1 MRNMLKDKKIIILI
15 VTVVLVALCGIFW
28 WVSHRYDLKVP
39 NTYDY
44 DDLTEYITLGNYKGI
59 EYTRKVE
66 KVTDS
71 DVRAKIDAALEDAA
85 TTEEVKSGTVGNK
98 STVKID
104 FTGKI
109 DGKEFDGGSS
119 EDYTLDIANDSMIDG
134 FSEGIVG
141 HKVGDEFDLNL
152 TFPSDYS
159 NSDVA
164 GKDVVFTIK
173 VNAIVKTVTPEYND
187 AFVKKN
193 TDYKTTEEYEKAI
206 RKELEEANEQEA
218 DENAYSAIYSKI
230 VKASEVKKYPEA
242 ELESAENTMTSTYK
256 SMAENYGM
264 EFQDFLKQY
273 LGMDE
278 ATFNKKVKAY
288 AKNIVK
294 QQLVSRQ
301 LAHELDV
308 KISNKDYNE
317 YIENLL
323 ESNGLTKSTFKEK
336 MGSSLKDYAE
346 QNNLYDGL
354 LYTKVMEKVLTLS
367 KAK

>member
-1 MRNMLKDKKIIILI
+1 MLRILEEKKLI
-15 VTVVLVALCGIFW
+15 VTIVTAVLVVLCGILW
-28 WVSHRYDLKVP
+28 WLTHRYDMKVP
-39 NTYDY
+39 NTYNY
-44 DDLTEYITLGNYKGI
+44 EDLTEYITLGNYKGI
-59 EYTRKVE
+59 EYTRNVE
-66 KVTDS
+66 KVTDA
-71 DVRAKIDAALEDAA
+71 DVQEKIDAALKEAS
-85 TTEEVKSGTVGNK
+85 TTEDVTSGTVGSK

-109 DGKEFDGGSS
+109 DGEEFDGGSS

-159 NSDVA
+159 NTDVA
-164 GKDVVFTIK
+164 GKDVTFTIK

-187 AFVKKN
+187 AFVKNN

-206 RKELEEANEQEA
+206 RKELKEANEQEA
-218 DENAYSAIYSKI
+218 DEDAYSTIYAKI
-230 VKASEVKKYPEA
+230 VKASEVKKYPET
-242 ELESAENTMTSTYK
+242 ELEAAENTMTTTYQ
-256 SMAENYGM
+256 SMAESYGM

-273 LGMDE
+273 LNMDE
-278 ATFNKKVKAY
+278 STFNKKVKAY

-301 LAHELDV
+301 LARELDV
-308 KISNKDYNE
+308 EISNKEYDA
-317 YIENLL
+317 YIEDLL
-323 ESNGLTKSTFKEK
+323 QTNGLTKSTFKDK
-336 MGSSLKDYAE
+336 MGSNLKDYAE
-346 QNNLYDGL
+346 QNNLYDGM
-354 LYTKVMEKVLTLS
+354 LYNEVMAKVIKLC